1 MIISDAPTPSE
12 HDATDSTLPTQCLFC
27 NLNSTTPDANVEHM
41 SSAHGLFI
49 PSPEKLSDL
58 GSFLG
63 YLATI
68 IFEYNECLYCG
79 LTKGNVKGVQTH
91 MRDKGHCM
99 INMDAESELLDFWDL
114 SDSGDEEDASQTKSA
129 AIKLST
135 TEMRLPSGTVIHSRS
150 DTTQLRVKPGL
161 TQSRSKSSRHRVKR
175 AEAKAAITAGEED
188 HDAPAHE
195 QKSHARSNDRRI
207 AVRGE
212 MGLTGLPESTK
223 RALMISE
230 KKMKRREAIAKNAYR
245 HAMEVQPQLKTMYYK
260 VRNNWKPTKVYL
272 LTWPD

>member
-1 MIISDAPTPSE
+1 MATSDAPNSVGN
-12 HDATDSTLPTQCLFC
+12 DVTDNTSPTQCLFC
-27 NLNSTTPDANVEHM
+27 NLTSATPDANVEHM
-41 SSAHGLFI
+41 SSTHGLFI
-49 PSPEKLSDL
+49 PSPDKLSDL
-58 GSFLG
+58 ESFLG

-68 IFEYNECLYCG
+68 IFEYNECLYCA

-114 SDSGDEEDASQTKSA
+114 SDSGDEEDTSQTKSA

-161 TQSRSKSSRHRVKR
+161 TQSRTKSSQCRVKR
-175 AEAKAAITAGEED
+175 AEAKAAITAGEEGQ
-188 HDAPAHE
+188 DAPAQG
-195 QKSHARSNDRRI
+195 QKSHARGTDHRI

-223 RALMISE
+223 RALMITE

-260 VRNNWKPTKVYL
+260 VRNKWKRTKVYL
-272 LTWPD
+272 LT